1 MINLQKLKNGPPYRQ
16 YCREDLKEL
25 ILYACPLKR
34 KSTLFDFNDYNPM
47 RCNIYEEAREKRSY
61 SLGAG
66 ERGEEFDEE
75 ASSMRFF
82 TFFFGINLTLILRCE
97 SIWEECCDEGCV
109 IGEIGEEECF

>member
-1 MINLQKLKNGPPYRQ
+1 
-16 YCREDLKEL
+16 
-25 ILYACPLKR
+25 
-34 KSTLFDFNDYNPM
+34 M
-47 RCNIYEEAREKRSY
+47 RCNIYEEAHEKRSY

-75 ASSMRFF
+75 ANSLRFLLILEISS
-82 TFFFGINLTLILRCE
+82 TLILRCE